1 MRRLNG
7 PTHRAPGR
15 GLTLLRA
22 PLLAAL
28 TWIACI
34 APALAAILD
43 EPESLT
49 EGSDAVVRVHFDVRV
64 QYQRHAPTGT
74 ADLTEVF
81 FRMVGQSQSTTGNVE
96 EKVSTPEH
104 GRVPAVTITY
114 PIQPGAPQIRKVV
127 VRFSHKATFKVR
139 AGPTDQSIDIVFP
152 GLAGVAPRASGAAG
166 AVEKDRYAIT
176 LQTVPLDQ
184 QDKLRPGPGRFQDLT
199 VFTTRGGGGGSP
211 TG

>member
-34 APALAAILD
+34 APAFAAILD

-81 FRMVGQSQSTTGNVE
+81 FQIVGTDLTVNPGVE
-96 EKVSTPEH
+96 ERVGTPER
-104 GRVPAVTITY
+104 GRVPAVSISY
-114 PIQPGAPQIRKVV
+114 PVQPATQGQVKKIQ
-127 VRFSHKATFKVR
+127 VRFSRQVTFRV
-139 AGPTDQSIDIVFP
+139 
-152 GLAGVAPRASGAAG
+152 
-166 AVEKDRYAIT
+166 
-176 LQTVPLDQ
+176 
-184 QDKLRPGPGRFQDLT
+184 RPGPT
-199 VFTTRGGGGGSP
+199 N
-211 TG
+211 

>member
-74 ADLTEVF
+74 ADLVEVYF
-81 FRMVGQSQSTTGNVE
+81 QIIGANVTTTPGVE
-96 EKVSTPEH
+96 EQVSTREH
-104 GRVPAVTITY
+104 GRVPAVTISY
-114 PIQPGAPQIRKVV
+114 PVQSQAGATSPVKKIV
-127 VRFSHKATFKVR
+127 VRFSSKVTFKVR
-139 AGPTDQSIDIVFP
+139 GGPTDQSIDIVFP
-152 GLAGVAPRASGAAG
+152 GLAGVAPPPSGGAG
-166 AVEKDRYAIT
+166 AGGEGRYAIPF
-176 LQTVPLDQ
+176 QT
-184 QDKLRPGPGRFQDLT
+184 G
-199 VFTTRGGGGGSP
+199 
-211 TG
+211 

>member
-34 APALAAILD
+34 APALAAVLD

-74 ADLTEVF
+74 ADLVEVYF
-81 FRMVGQSQSTTGNVE
+81 QVVGANVTPAPGVE
-96 EKVSTPEH
+96 EQVSTPEH
-104 GRVPAVTITY
+104 GRVPAVTISY
-114 PIQPGAPQIRKVV
+114 PVQGQPSGSPVKKII
-127 VRFSHKATFKVR
+127 VRFS
-139 AGPTDQSIDIVFP
+139 
-152 GLAGVAPRASGAAG
+152 
-166 AVEKDRYAIT
+166 
-176 LQTVPLDQ
+176 
-184 QDKLRPGPGRFQDLT
+184 
-199 VFTTRGGGGGSP
+199 
-211 TG
+211 